1 MQDYVTIASA
11 PYQAECAW
19 WQVLRISVRWGI
31 EVEMVEHVMRSLAV
45 ETKGKYSVVT
55 GEPHLRQVLADYA
68 PPPPSLEKETPSS
81 LVQMGFPNFVGGA
94 GDVSGQGGFAEL
106 AEELAA

>member
-1 MQDYVTIASA
+1 MHCSVVGLG
-11 PYQAECAW
+11 AE
-19 WQVLRISVRWGI
+19 V
-31 EVEMVEHVMRSLAV
+31 HVMRSLAV

-94 GDVSGQGGFAEL
+94 GDVSGQGGLAEL
-106 AEELAA
+106 AEELAARG

>member
-1 MQDYVTIASA
+1 MHCSVVGLG
-11 PYQAECAW
+11 AE
-19 WQVLRISVRWGI
+19 V
-31 EVEMVEHVMRSLAV
+31 HVMRSLAV
-45 ETKGKYSVVT
+45 ETKGRYSVVT

-106 AEELAA
+106 AEELAARG